1 METILKLL
9 TSLKTNEKSILITII
24 ANALVLYLICFVGFE
39 KFQTYQWYQ
48 QLIIPCA
55 LSVSYSATHF
65 FLCFA
70 FSICIPTLGNF
81 RDNVYNVIDSN
92 IIWYSSIYC
101 LGISS
106 LISLINFLFSA
117 DHNFPF
123 IPLFKGIMLI
133 SWCNILSI
141 SNYVYNWKNH
151 WIFTSFYIIIYAIF
165 SVGVYILY
173 KYI

>member
-9 TSLKTNEKSILITII
+9 TSLKTNERIILLTII

-55 LSVSYSATHF
+55 LSICYSITF
-65 FLCFA
+65 FLLCFA
-70 FSICIPTLGNF
+70 FSLCIPTFGHF
-81 RDNVYNVIDSN
+81 RDNVYKVIGSN

-101 LGISS
+101 LGASS
-106 LISLINFLFSA
+106 LLSIIHCLFSV

-123 IPLFKGIMLI
+123 THFFKGIILL

-151 WIFTSFYIIIYAIF
+151 RIYTFFYILAYTIC
-165 SVGVYILY
+165 SVTLFIMC

>member
-9 TSLKTNEKSILITII
+9 TSLKINERLILLTII

-55 LSVSYSATHF
+55 LSICYSTTYF

-70 FSICIPTLGNF
+70 FSIYMPTFGNF

-92 IIWYSSIYC
+92 IIWYNSIYC
-101 LGISS
+101 LGASS
-106 LISLINFLFSA
+106 LISLINFLFSGE
-117 DHNFPF
+117 HNFHF
-123 IPLFKGIMLI
+123 ILFLKGVMLF
-133 SWCNILSI
+133 SWCCILSI
-141 SNYVYNWKNH
+141 SVYVYNWKNH
-151 WIFTSFYIIIYAIF
+151 WIFTFLYVLTYTIC
-165 SVGVYILY
+165 SVSVFLLY
-173 KYI
+173 KYL

>member
-1 METILKLL
+1 MESILKLL

-55 LSVSYSATHF
+55 LSICYSVTYF
-65 FLCFA
+65 ILCFA
-70 FSICIPTLGNF
+70 FSICIPTFGIF

-92 IIWYSSIYC
+92 IIWYNSIYS
-101 LGISS
+101 LGASS

-123 IPLFKGIMLI
+123 ILFLKGVMLL
-133 SWCNILSI
+133 SWFNILSI
-141 SNYVYNWKNH
+141 SYYVYNWKNH
-151 WIFTSFYIIIYAIF
+151 WIFTFLYIIEYIIF

-173 KYI
+173 IYI

>member
-1 METILKLL
+1 METIIKLF
-9 TSLKTNEKSILITII
+9 TSLKTNERLILLTII

-55 LSVSYSATHF
+55 LSICYSATYF
-65 FLCFA
+65 LLCFA
-70 FSICIPTLGNF
+70 FSIGIPTFGIF

-92 IIWYSSIYC
+92 IIWYSSIYS
-101 LGISS
+101 LGASS
-106 LISLINFLFSA
+106 LLSLINFLFSA

-123 IPLFKGIMLI
+123 ILFLKGVMLL
-133 SWCNILSI
+133 SWINILSI

-151 WIFTSFYIIIYAIF
+151 WIFTSFYVFAYTIF
-165 SVGVYILY
+165 SVSVFLLY
-173 KYI
+173 KYL

>member
-9 TSLKTNEKSILITII
+9 TSLKTNERLILLTII

-48 QLIIPCA
+48 QLIISCA
-55 LSVSYSATHF
+55 LSICYSATYF

-70 FSICIPTLGNF
+70 FSICMPTFGNF

-101 LGISS
+101 LGASS

-123 IPLFKGIMLI
+123 ILFLKGVMIL
-133 SWCNILSI
+133 SWCNILSL

-151 WIFTSFYIIIYAIF
+151 RIFTFFYVFAYTIC
-165 SVGVYILY
+165 SVAVYILY
-173 KYI
+173 KYL